1 MIHLSNERLSF
12 RVLVIALALS
22 VAACGQVSPSA
33 SGSAAGEAANGSAA
47 LNWSPVT
54 QNTDGSELTD
64 LAGYLVFYGTS
75 PGAMSTLVTLLD
87 PNQTSYVVTNLS
99 AGTWY
104 FSVAAYTSSGI
115 QGEMSNVVSK
125 SINAASE

>member
-12 RVLVIALALS
+12 RILVIALALS
-22 VAACGQVSPSA
+22 VAACGQVNPSA
-33 SGSAAGEAANGSAA
+33 SGNAAAQAANGTAA

-75 PGAMSTLVTLLD
+75 PGAMSTLVTLSD
-87 PNQTSYVVTNLS
+87 PNQTSYVVANLS

>member
-1 MIHLSNERLSF
+1 MIRLNNERLSF
-12 RVLVIALALS
+12 RILVIALALS
-22 VAACGQVSPSA
+22 VAACGQVNPSA
-33 SGSAAGEAANGSAA
+33 SGNAAAQAANGTAA

-75 PGAMSTLVTLLD
+75 PGAMSTLVTLSD
-87 PNQTSYVVTNLS
+87 PNQTSYVVANLS

>member
-1 MIHLSNERLSF
+1 MIRLNNERLSF
-12 RVLVIALALS
+12 RILVIALALS
-22 VAACGQVSPSA
+22 VAACGQVNPSA
-33 SGSAAGEAANGSAA
+33 SGNAAAQAANGTAA

-75 PGAMSTLVTLLD
+75 PGAMSTLVTLSD
-87 PNQTSYVVTNLS
+87 PNQTSYVVANLS

-115 QGEMSNVVSK
+115 QGEMSNVASK

>member
-1 MIHLSNERLSF
+1 MIRLNNERLSF
-12 RVLVIALALS
+12 RILVIALALS
-22 VAACGQVSPSA
+22 VAACGQVNPSA
-33 SGSAAGEAANGSAA
+33 SGNAAAQAANGTAA

-75 PGAMSTLVTLLD
+75 PGAMSTLVTLSD